1 MPRSVFADIRTTRK
15 VGKVDDYFTLL
26 LYYPNHRIL
35 LTSGMVYMQQLPAYK
50 IYGTKG
56 CFVKQRADIQ
66 EDDLLAGKKPNT
78 PNWGVEAKEKWG
90 VLSTDTDGKISTE
103 TIPSLAGNYGTFYEK
118 MANAINH
125 NEAVP
130 TSAKHGAAIIR
141 ILEAARAS
149 FTEGKI
155 ITL

>member
-1 MPRSVFADIRTTRK
+1 
-15 VGKVDDYFTLL
+15 
-26 LYYPNHRIL
+26 
-35 LTSGMVYMQQLPAYK
+35 MQQLPAYK

-56 CFVKQRADIQ
+56 CFIKQRADIQ

-90 VLSTDTDGKISTE
+90 VLSTDTEGKISTE
-103 TIPSLAGNYGTFYEK
+103 IIPSLAGNYGTFYEK

-125 NEAVP
+125 NEEVP

-149 FTEGKI
+149 FTEGKVI
-155 ITL
+155 VL

>member
-1 MPRSVFADIRTTRK
+1 
-15 VGKVDDYFTLL
+15 
-26 LYYPNHRIL
+26 
-35 LTSGMVYMQQLPAYK
+35 MQQLPAYK

-56 CFVKQRADIQ
+56 CFIKQRADIQ

-90 VLSTDTDGKISTE
+90 VLSTDTEGKISTE

-149 FTEGKI
+149 FTEGKVI
-155 ITL
+155 VL